1 MSFTQDI
8 FGSAI
13 EFLNTV
19 ILMSLFSPDYFKNKF
34 KLIVSMLIISII
46 VGLIDLTEL
55 PFTSLLI
62 YLIIFITLKVAVKRD
77 IFNILFEFIFA
88 TAMIILIEH
97 VLLIVFYRI
106 EGMES
111 LEFINRCAQLL
122 ITSIICSIIGLN
134 YKLRLKIRLF
144 YEEYQEEFYL
154 ISVTL
159 FCFSMIEMFFWKSDN
174 EVVFSESTIIS
185 AYTTI
190 WFLFCLYLLRKL
202 IENKKQKENIRLH
215 EQYMETTENLL
226 NGLYSDKHDFN
237 KHLQAIQSLCQFE
250 EPSKAVREIELYIE
264 ELKTKEQ
271 NKRKSSVSANTGNG
285 VVNALL
291 YSKTREAEK
300 RQIQLYYVP
309 SGVFPDFPCEQ
320 YELVQI
326 LGNLLDNAFEYVE
339 GLEREQ
345 RSVMLSI
352 SEWENKKKIEVRN
365 TYQRKKGKEISIS
378 QDKNYST
385 KSGERRGYGL
395 QNVRAVTQKYHG
407 KFNIFQ
413 EDNEFIVEVLF

>member
-1 MSFTQDI
+1 
-8 FGSAI
+8 
-13 EFLNTV
+13 
-19 ILMSLFSPDYFKNKF
+19 
-34 KLIVSMLIISII
+34 
-46 VGLIDLTEL
+46 
-55 PFTSLLI
+55 
-62 YLIIFITLKVAVKRD
+62 
-77 IFNILFEFIFA
+77 
-88 TAMIILIEH
+88 
-97 VLLIVFYRI
+97 
-106 EGMES
+106 
-111 LEFINRCAQLL
+111 
-122 ITSIICSIIGLN
+122 
-134 YKLRLKIRLF
+134 
-144 YEEYQEEFYL
+144 
-154 ISVTL
+154 
-159 FCFSMIEMFFWKSDN
+159 
-174 EVVFSESTIIS
+174 
-185 AYTTI
+185 
-190 WFLFCLYLLRKL
+190 
-202 IENKKQKENIRLH
+202 
-215 EQYMETTENLL
+215 METTENLL